1 MDKHNKHSKNK
12 NKGVNKPQIVPVS
25 GSGLLPGASGTPGEA
40 APAAKVQPKASADK
54 RK

>member
-12 NKGVNKPQIVPVS
+12 NKGVNKPASAPVS
-25 GSGLLPGASGTPGEA
+25 GSGLLPDVPGVTSA
-40 APAAKVQPKASADK
+40 APAAKVQPKAAADK

>member
-12 NKGVNKPQIVPVS
+12 NKGVNKPTPIPVS
-25 GSGLLPGASGTPGEA
+25 GSGLLPDALTVANEA
-40 APAAKVQPKASADK
+40 ANAAKIQPKAAASK